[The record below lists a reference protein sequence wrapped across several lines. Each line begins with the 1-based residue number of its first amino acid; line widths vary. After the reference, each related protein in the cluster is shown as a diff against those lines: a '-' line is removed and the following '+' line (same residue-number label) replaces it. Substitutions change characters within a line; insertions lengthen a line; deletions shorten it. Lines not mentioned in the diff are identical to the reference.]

1 MSSADRFERLIR
13 WYPPTWRARYGVEF
27 VALLEDTHG
36 MGDVPWR
43 ERLAIAKSGSVE
55 RARSAGLLGD
65 SASPNERIR
74 AGSLLILCRV
84 GLLHAGGWDLRRNSP
99 STGPP

>member
-1 MSSADRFERLIR
+1 MSRADRFERLIR

-36 MGDVPWR
+36 QGDVPWR

-65 SASPNERIR
+65 SAGPDERIR
-74 AGSLLILCRV
+74 AGSLLILCAWVASCWPV
-84 GLLHAGGWDLRRNSP
+84 GSSPNSP

>member
-1 MSSADRFERLIR
+1 MSRADRFERLIR

-43 ERLAIAKSGSVE
+43 ERLAIAKSG
-55 RARSAGLLGD
+55 
-65 SASPNERIR
+65 
-74 AGSLLILCRV
+74 
-84 GLLHAGGWDLRRNSP
+84 
-99 STGPP
+99 